1 MRRILGLLF
10 TALLIAAPVAAP
22 AAADDIAW
30 PASEP
35 GRHARAYFEAFKSGE
50 PAMRAFWQEH
60 GSAAAL
66 AQRPVDARIGVW
78 RNMSDEFGVLTPV
91 RVTGSGDDF
100 VEVLARGSHGA
111 EVAIRFACDAAPPHG
126 LVALRVGEPGEA
138 PGPSGTAPAPGASQG
153 PPPAPDTGPPP
164 TEAQV
169 VAALR
174 AELDSLAKAGEFSGA
189 ALLDKDGRALFGKAY
204 GMASR
209 EGGVANRIDTR
220 FNLGSINKI
229 FTSIAVE
236 QLVKAGK
243 LKYEDT
249 IDQYLPDYPKAD
261 ASRITVRMLVDHRG
275 GVPDVLNSP
284 GLDDHPAQVRSMA
297 DWYGLVRVMPLDFE
311 PGSKQAYSNGGY
323 VLLGQI
329 ITKASGEDYYDYIRR
344 HIYEPA
350 KMTRSDHYALDQK
363 VDGIATSY
371 TRHGRPTDGDALV
384 PIPAGH
390 RYGRGS
396 PAGGG
401 YSTVEDL
408 ARFTAALRD
417 GRLTGPRAAGEAPG
431 FGIAGGSPGVN
442 GLLIL
447 NGPYTLAVLA
457 NLDPPAAERLA
468 KTIGR
473 MLRRLSATPGT
484 PTKIVRAGGGN

>member
-1 MRRILGLLF
+1 MPLL
-10 TALLIAAPVAAP
+10 VAAP
-22 AAADDIAW
+22 ALADDIAW
-30 PASEP
+30 PGSEP
-35 GRHARAYFEAFKSGE
+35 GRHARAYFEAFKAGE

-66 AQRPVDARIGVW
+66 AQRPVDARLGVW
-78 RNMSDEFGVLTPV
+78 RDMNSEFGVLTPV

-100 VEVLARGSHGA
+100 VEVLARGTHGA
-111 EVAIRFACDAAPPHG
+111 EVAIRFLCDAAPPHG
-126 LVALRVGEPGEA
+126 LVALRVGDPGE
-138 PGPSGTAPAPGASQG
+138 APAPGASQG
-153 PPPAPDTGPPP
+153 PPPAQDTGPPP
-164 TEAQV
+164 TEEQV
-169 VAALR
+169 VAALG

-189 ALLDKDGRALFGKAY
+189 ALLDKDGRALFRKAY

-209 EGGVANRIDTR
+209 EDKVANRIDTR
-220 FNLGSINKI
+220 FNLGSNNKI
-229 FTSIAVE
+229 FTSTAIE
-236 QLVKAGK
+236 QLAEAGK

-249 IDQYLPDYPKAD
+249 IDTYLPDYPKAD
-261 ASRITVRMLVDHRG
+261 ASRITVRMLVDHRS

-284 GLDDHPAQVRSMA
+284 GLDDHPAQVRTMA
-297 DWYGLVRVMPLDFE
+297 DWYGLVRAMPLDFE

-329 ITKASGEDYYDYIRR
+329 ITKASGEDYYDYVRR
-344 HIYEPA
+344 HIYQPA
-350 KMTRSDHYALDQK
+350 KMTRSDHYAIDQK

-371 TRHGRPTDGDALV
+371 TRRSDGRRPADGNTTGDGLV
-384 PIPAGH
+384 PIVAGH

-417 GRLTGPRAAGEAPG
+417 GRLTGPPAAGKAPG

-457 NLDPPAAERLA
+457 NVDPPAAERLA
-468 KTIGR
+468 RTVGR
-473 MLRRLSATPGT
+473 MLRRLGATPGA
-484 PTKIVRAGGGN
+484 PEKVVRVGGAN